1 MQSFLLLRRPEGSHI
16 LHPDSMA
23 PFCRLPVN
31 SSEEERGKRAV
42 MNGIL
47 GKKKKKKKQCISRSR
62 LHSHPLIQLSLMYAL
77 WLISYKAPYTLLQ
90 LFRSFLCL
98 LFFFFFFFFNFSF
111 FFPSI
116 PRTASSRRK
125 RSGSGKAIL
134 FRL

>member
-1 MQSFLLLRRPEGSHI
+1 MQSFLLLRHPEGSHI
-16 LHPDSMA
+16 LRPDSMA

-47 GKKKKKKKQCISRSR
+47 GRKKKKKKKQCISRSR

-90 LFRSFLCL
+90 LSPSLHCLFFFL
-98 LFFFFFFFFNFSF
+98 LFFFFSLLSPTRPRVEGRGQGLEKQFS
-111 FFPSI
+111 
-116 PRTASSRRK
+116 
-125 RSGSGKAIL
+125 SGYN
-134 FRL
+134 